1 MHFPSDHFIYQK
13 DIKKFLPQN
22 CKINLEKCNLKD
34 FRNMYLGN
42 LLIKELR
49 NILQGEYTLILFS
62 ETGNRRINND
72 ISEGSQNNVLLIF
85 DSENLNQQFIYDK
98 TSIDKVF
105 STKLRTC
112 LINKIRFNT

>member
-1 MHFPSDHFIYQK
+1 
-13 DIKKFLPQN
+13 
-22 CKINLEKCNLKD
+22 
-34 FRNMYLGN
+34 MYLGN

-49 NILQGEYTLILFS
+49 NTLQGEYTLILFS

-85 DSENLNQQFIYDK
+85 DSENLNQQLIYDK

-105 STKLRTC
+105 LNEIK
-112 LINKIRFNT
+112 NVFN